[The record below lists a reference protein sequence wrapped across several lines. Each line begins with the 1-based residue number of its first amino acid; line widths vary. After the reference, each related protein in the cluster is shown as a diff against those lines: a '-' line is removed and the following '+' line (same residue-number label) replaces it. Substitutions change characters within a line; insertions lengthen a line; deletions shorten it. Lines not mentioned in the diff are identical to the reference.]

1 MNVKQLSNLDDGE
14 NGRIVKIRGNPGIH
28 RYLFELGLM
37 VGRHIHVEKMGTDS
51 LDNPVKIRLDKN
63 ILSLDTEVAANI
75 QVEIA

>member
-51 LDNPVKIRLDKN
+51 LDNPVKIRLDKTYSHW
-63 ILSLDTEVAANI
+63 ILKWLLI
-75 QVEIA
+75 FRWK